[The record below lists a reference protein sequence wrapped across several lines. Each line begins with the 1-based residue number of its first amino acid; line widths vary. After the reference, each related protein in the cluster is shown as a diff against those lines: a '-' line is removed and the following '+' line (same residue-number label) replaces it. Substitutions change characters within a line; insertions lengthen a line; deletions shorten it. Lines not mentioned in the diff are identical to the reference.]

1 MMSRVMPISNKIEE
15 NVQKFELLSLV
26 RPKKGKYRE
35 LSLRKLSL
43 MRVKIYLAVRLKI
56 LE

>member
-15 NVQKFELLSLV
+15 NMQKFELLSLV